1 MDGEGGSIST
11 FPNRGGDLRVINSY
25 VVGNFA
31 APRRRATEEV
41 FSWDEGGRNHPRH
54 PPSRAISSRIGTPPT
69 SKMTR
74 PVGTLEYVKNVSM
87 HA

>member
-31 APRRRATEEV
+31 APRRRATKV
-41 FSWDEGGRNHPRH
+41 FSWYEGRDYPRH

-74 PVGTLEYVKNVSM
+74 PVGTLEHVKKFPM
-87 HA
+87 QA